1 MSVRRGRR
9 EFVTGTGRGVK
20 EARVDVILQRVN
32 EKIGSELNVS
42 PSHIYRYGVNNIF
55 QRTFAYL
62 LGWKTNGEPQKV
74 AVTEGGVLKV
84 GISGA
89 GFEEIDV
96 LKGTAGVN
104 WSDVLEF
111 DFVPNRIRFE
121 SLDYPYVAKFSKDNV
136 TWSEEIYV
144 DEGTPRD
151 YDICAKY
158 IKVKRY
164 GGTDAKY
171 WIVGMR

>member
-1 MSVRRGRR
+1 MPIRRGRR
-9 EFVTGTGRGVK
+9 EFVGGTGREVK
-20 EARVDVILQRVN
+20 EARVDVVLQRVE
-32 EKIGSELNVS
+32 EKIGRELNIV
-42 PSHIYRYGVNNIF
+42 PSHVFRYGVNNIF

-74 AVTEGGVLKV
+74 AVTEGGLVKV

-96 LKGTAGVN
+96 LKGTVTEE

-111 DFVPNRIRFE
+111 AWTPNRIRFE
-121 SLDYPYVAKFSKDNV
+121 AVDYPYIAKFSKDNV

-144 DEGTPRD
+144 DGETPRD
-151 YDICAKY
+151 FDICAKY
-158 IKVKRY
+158 IKVRRY
-164 GGTDAKY
+164 GGTNATY
-171 WIVGMR
+171 WIIGMR

>member
-1 MSVRRGRR
+1 MRERGRR
-9 EFVTGTGRGVK
+9 REFRGGTGRGVG
-20 EARVDVILQRVN
+20 EARVDVVLQRLEEN
-32 EKIGSELNVS
+32 IGKEVKVY
-42 PSHIYRYGVNNIF
+42 PSHVRRYGVNNIF
-55 QRTFAYL
+55 QRTLAYL
-62 LGWKTNGEPQKV
+62 FGWKSNGEPVKLQ
-74 AVTEGGVLKV
+74 ASSAGLLKV

-89 GFEEIDV
+89 GFEDIDV
-96 LKGTAGVN
+96 LKGTATVD
-104 WSDVLEF
+104 WSAVLVF

-151 YDICAKY
+151 YDICARY

-164 GGTDAKY
+164 GGTDANY

>member
-1 MSVRRGRR
+1 MVRRRGRR
-9 EFVTGTGRGVK
+9 EFISGTGRGVR

-42 PSHIYRYGVNNIF
+42 PSHIFRYGVNNIF
-55 QRTFAYL
+55 QRSFAYL
-62 LGWKTNGEPQKV
+62 LGWKTNGEPQKIT
-74 AVTEGGVLKV
+74 VTEGGLLKV

-89 GFEEIDV
+89 GFEDVDV
-96 LKGTAGVN
+96 LKGTATVE

-111 DFVPNRIRFE
+111 SWVPNRIRFE

-151 YDICAKY
+151 YDICARY

>member
-1 MSVRRGRR
+1 MVERRGRR
-9 EFVTGTGRGVK
+9 EFVGGTGREVK
-20 EARVDVILQRVN
+20 EARVDVILQRVE
-32 EKIGSELNVS
+32 EKIGRELNVV
-42 PSHIYRYGVNNIF
+42 PSHVYRYGVNNIF

-62 LGWKTNGEPQKV
+62 LGWKSDGEPQKI
-74 AVTEGGVLKV
+74 AVTEGGLLKV

-111 DFVPNRIRFE
+111 DFLPNRIRFE
-121 SLDYPYVAKFSKDNV
+121 SLDYPYVAKFSRDNV

-158 IKVKRY
+158 IKVKRF
-164 GGTDAKY
+164 GGTDAQY

>member
-1 MSVRRGRR
+1 MVERRGRR
-9 EFVTGTGRGVK
+9 KFIGGTGRGVK
-20 EARVDVILQRVN
+20 EAKVDVVVQRVE
-32 EKIGSELNVS
+32 EKIGGELNVV
-42 PSHIYRYGVNNIF
+42 PSHIFRYGVNNIF

-74 AVTEGGVLKV
+74 AVTEGGLLKV

-89 GFEEIDV
+89 GFEEIDT
-96 LKGTAGVN
+96 LTGTAGVN

-111 DFVPNRIRFE
+111 SFVPNRIRFE
-121 SLDYPYVAKFSKDNV
+121 SLDYPYCVMFSRDNV
-136 TWSEEIYV
+136 TWSEPIYV

-158 IKVKRY
+158 IKVKRH
-164 GGTDAKY
+164 GGTNAQY

>member
-1 MSVRRGRR
+1 MPARRGRR
-9 EFVTGTGRGVK
+9 EFVKGTGREIK
-20 EARVDVILQRVN
+20 EARVDVVLQRVE
-32 EKIGSELNVS
+32 EKIGRELNVS

-55 QRTFAYL
+55 QRSFAYL

-74 AVTEGGVLKV
+74 AVTEGGLLKV

-89 GFEEIDV
+89 GFEDIDV
-96 LKGTAGVN
+96 LKGTATVN

-111 DFVPNRIRFE
+111 AWIPNRIRFE
-121 SLDYPYVAKFSKDNV
+121 TLDYPYVAKFSKDSV

-144 DEGTPRD
+144 DEATPRD

>member
-1 MSVRRGRR
+1 MVRKRGRR
-9 EFVTGTGRGVK
+9 QFIGGTGRAIK
-20 EARVDVILQRVN
+20 EARVEVILQRVN
-32 EKIGSELNVS
+32 EKIGSELDVS
-42 PSHIYRYGVNNIF
+42 PSHIFRYGVNNIF

-74 AVTEGGVLKV
+74 AVTEGGLLKV
-84 GISGA
+84 GIGGA
-89 GFEEIDV
+89 GFDDIDV
-96 LKGTAGVN
+96 LKGTATVN

-121 SLDYPYVAKFSKDNV
+121 SLDYPYIAKFSIDNV

-144 DEGTPRD
+144 DGETPRD
-151 YDICAKY
+151 FDICAKY

-171 WIVGMR
+171 WIVAMR